1 MLPRL
6 VPVSDMKRQPGKIL
20 HELREGREL
29 MVITEHGKAA
39 GVLMDVAS
47 YEAMARRAKILDAL
61 SAGERE
67 VAEGKVHSWE
77 EVKAELGSWQ
87 R

>member
-1 MLPRL
+1 
-6 VPVSDMKRQPGKIL
+6 
-20 HELREGREL
+20 
-29 MVITEHGKAA
+29 
-39 GVLMDVAS
+39 MDVAS
-47 YEAMARRAKILDAL
+47 YEAMARRAKSLDAL

>member
-6 VPVSDMKRQPGKIL
+6 VPISDMKRQPGKIL

-29 MVITEHGKAA
+29 MVKTEHGKAA

-47 YEAMARRAKILDAL
+47 YEAMARRANILDAL

-77 EVKAELGSWQ
+77 EVKAELASRQ

>member
-20 HELREGREL
+20 HELRENREL

-47 YEAMARRAKILDAL
+47 YEAMARQAKILEAL
-61 SAGERE
+61 NAGEKE
-67 VAEGKVHSWE
+67 IAEGKVHAWE
-77 EVKAELGSWQ
+77 EVKAELATWQ